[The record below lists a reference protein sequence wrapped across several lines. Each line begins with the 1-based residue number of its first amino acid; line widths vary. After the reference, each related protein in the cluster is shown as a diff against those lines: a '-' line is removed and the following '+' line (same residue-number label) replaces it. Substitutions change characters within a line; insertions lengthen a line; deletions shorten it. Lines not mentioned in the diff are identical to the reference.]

1 MITNICYYL
10 FATSCWFSAAC
21 GLYYMYDRRN
31 AKLLTYRIGWKGLE
45 YYTRCKTYYNINI
58 HPLFFEMKE
67 TKDKEEEE
75 EAVSNQLILHNI
87 ETDKYE
93 TYVEVPDGIEYDWL
107 VVKKYS
113 AEGVKYKVVEDIE
126 KYEKNEKNETN
137 VEINY
142 NPFLQIEIE
151 QDGKNTDIQ
160 DNLDFFFLEE
170 NKILDKTFLMWY
182 LKFFYDCDLKDD
194 YKLHIIDSNVNVII
208 LDNKQHIMLGKNNY
222 IIKDN

>member
-126 KYEKNEKNETN
+126 KYEKNETN